1 VCWFWLLLVSLR
13 EDERWRRVV
22 VANAG
27 FSALEMKALFAL
39 CSNTQGELCGVERYE
54 GVPVP
59 AVLAW

>member
-1 VCWFWLLLVSLR
+1 
-13 EDERWRRVV
+13 V

-54 GVPVP
+54 GIAVA
-59 AVLAW
+59 AVLAAARPHVAW